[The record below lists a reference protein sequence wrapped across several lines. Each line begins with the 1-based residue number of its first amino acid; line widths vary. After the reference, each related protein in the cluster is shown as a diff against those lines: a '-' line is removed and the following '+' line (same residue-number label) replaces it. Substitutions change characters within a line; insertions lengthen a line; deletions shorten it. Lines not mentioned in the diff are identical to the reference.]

1 MLQTIEKAYNR
12 ICDDLDKQEACIKAH
27 IVSNFQSRHELQKV
41 LEEAAKQQHNIIARL
56 MARVVGGGGGMSAT
70 NTNASQ
76 QHAEKSKGSV
86 LPFSH
91 VFHRGGKKRKQS

>member
-1 MLQTIEKAYNR
+1 
-12 ICDDLDKQEACIKAH
+12 
-27 IVSNFQSRHELQKV
+27 
-41 LEEAAKQQHNIIARL
+41 